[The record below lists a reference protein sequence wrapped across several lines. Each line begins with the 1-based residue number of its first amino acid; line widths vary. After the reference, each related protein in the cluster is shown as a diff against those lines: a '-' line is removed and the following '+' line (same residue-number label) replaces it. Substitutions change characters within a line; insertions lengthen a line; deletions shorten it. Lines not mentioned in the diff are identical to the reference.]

1 MTKILI
7 LYSSLG
13 DGHLN
18 AAKALYEAFSQN
30 PEVEVRIEDALDY
43 ASALYRNT
51 IIQLYKQLSE
61 KVPLLYRAYYEGTD
75 TTDLETS
82 LDDNLSVAKL
92 ERLFFNKLEQ
102 LVIEFAPDAIV
113 SVQQIPGRLIQLVEE
128 KNQLAIPHYVVIT
141 DVIAHSS
148 WLNYGINAYFIPS
161 QLTANVLIQ
170 RGADPSLFQVTGIP
184 VKLEIIKPK
193 TQAEVRLKHNLPLNT
208 PVVTVFGGGLNSKRV
223 RTMVSELLSLLSE
236 AMIIVAAGRNETL
249 LEVLEDLEETEQ
261 VQLRKLGLID
271 YVDDLIVASDLIIT
285 KAGGLITSEILA
297 RNTPMIIVD
306 PIPGQEE
313 QNADVI
319 TIAGAGIQLR
329 LIEMVGPAV
338 EYLLKDRERL
348 AQMRQVAEKVGQPRA
363 ALNIAEYILNNIV
376 SQTVSEVSLIN
387 VETVQNSELSIQ
399 T

>member
-18 AAKALYEAFSQN
+18 AAKALSEAFSLL
-30 PEVEVRIEDALDY
+30 PEVEVRSEDALDY
-43 ASALYRNT
+43 ASPLYRNT

-75 TTDLETS
+75 TEDIETS

-92 ERLFFNKLEQ
+92 ESLFFNKLEG
-102 LVIEFAPDAIV
+102 LVLEFEPDAIV

-128 KNQLAIPHYVVIT
+128 KNQLKIPHYVVIT

-148 WLNYGINAYFIPS
+148 WLNYGINGYFIPS

-170 RGADPSLFQVTGIP
+170 RGTDPSLFQVTGIP
-184 VKLEIIKPK
+184 VKLEIMEPK
-193 TQAEVRLKHNLPLNT
+193 TKAEVRLQYDMRVDS
-208 PVVTVFGGGLNSKRV
+208 PVITVFGGGLNSRRV
-223 RTMVSELLSLLSE
+223 RTMVSELLGLLE
-236 AMIIVAAGRNETL
+236 GGMVIVAAGRNETL
-249 LEVLEDLEETEQ
+249 LEVLEDVTETEQ
-261 VQLRKLGLID
+261 VQLRKLGLIN
-271 YVDDLIVASDLIIT
+271 YVDDLVVASDLIIT

-297 RNTPMIIVD
+297 RGTPMIIVD

-338 EYLLKDRERL
+338 EYLLKNSERL
-348 AQMRQVAEKVGQPRA
+348 AQMRQVALEIGQPRA
-363 ALNIAEYILNNIV
+363 ALNIAEYILNNLG
-376 SQTVSEVSLIN
+376 SQTLSQVSSLG
-387 VETVQNSELSIQ
+387 QCG
-399 T
+399 